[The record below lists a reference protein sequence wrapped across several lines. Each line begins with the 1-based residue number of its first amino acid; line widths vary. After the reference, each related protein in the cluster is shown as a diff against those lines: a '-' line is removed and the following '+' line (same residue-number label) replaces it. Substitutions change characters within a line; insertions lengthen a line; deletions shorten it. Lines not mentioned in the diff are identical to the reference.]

1 MTQRFYIGQLDF
13 LEQLNALSS
22 EAGGGA
28 VSYATAQ
35 SLSGGQQAQARSNIG
50 FDAAALAVVLS
61 GLSLSTSA
69 AITSS
74 DSVLS
79 GLGKLQAQV
88 TLRAPLASPAL
99 TGTPTA
105 PTASAGTNTTQIA
118 TTAFVKTAVD
128 NLIASAPGALD
139 TLDELAAALGDD
151 ADFAGTVT
159 TALAGKVSLSGSYAD
174 PSWITSLEASK
185 LSGTTLASNV
195 VNASLNAITPSGG
208 TLAVTGTSTASSGFS
223 LVSTNGFGD
232 MRLLQAAGG
241 TGWRH
246 TLNNDG
252 TLLVQRTTNGFT
264 SATTFGTWSISGLA
278 ITGMLS
284 ATGQISSTKAGGG
297 STAGLFV
304 SANQAALS
312 LKTLTGATNGKTWDW
327 VADTGSLFARVV
339 NDADTVTTT
348 WMQINRTGTTVD
360 SVSIGGATGAES
372 LRVVPVA
379 SAVNRLEARGNVT
392 TGSPEL
398 RSEGGDT
405 HIGLVYLTKGGGAH
419 TFYTGGESYYPQFH
433 VGNATNA
440 VNYISALG
448 APTGSSPT
456 ISVDGADTNT
466 DLTLQAKGT
475 GIVTVAGALAVTGAR
490 AQFRANTV
498 PVSGIGVEV
507 GHDGTTG
514 YITSFDRGSVAY
526 KALNLD
532 ASAITL
538 QTGGVTR
545 LSVTAAGRVNLA
557 SLPTSAAGL
566 AAGDLWNDSGTLKVA

>member
-1 MTQRFYIGQLDF
+1 MTAKQGLIPLIKSIAQTIASR
-13 LEQLNALSS
+13 LSP
-22 EAGGGA
+22 GA
-28 VSYATAQ
+28 
-35 SLSGGQQAQARSNIG
+35 NING
-50 FDAAALAVVLS
+50 VLFDGSADITVPAAA
-61 GLSLSTSA
+61 G
-69 AITSS
+69 
-74 DSVLS
+74 
-79 GLGKLQAQV
+79 
-88 TLRAPLASPAL
+88 TL
-99 TGTPTA
+99 T
-105 PTASAGTNTTQIA
+105 
-118 TTAFVKTAVD
+118 
-128 NLIASAPGALD
+128 
-139 TLDELAAALGDD
+139 
-151 ADFAGTVT
+151 
-159 TALAGKVSLSGSYAD
+159 
-174 PSWITSLEASK
+174 
-185 LSGTTLASNV
+185 GTTLASNV

-360 SVSIGGATGAES
+360 SISIGGATGAES
-372 LRVVPVA
+372 LRVTPLA
-379 SAVNRLEARGNVT
+379 G
-392 TGSPEL
+392 
-398 RSEGGDT
+398 
-405 HIGLVYLTKGGGAH
+405 
-419 TFYTGGESYYPQFH
+419 
-433 VGNATNA
+433 A
-440 VNYISALG
+440 VNYLTLRG
-448 APTGSSPT
+448 ATTGSSPT

-475 GIVTVAGALAVTGAR
+475 GIVR
-490 AQFRANTV
+490 INSR
-498 PVSGIGVEV
+498 I
-507 GHDGTTG
+507 
-514 YITSFDRGSVAY
+514 
-526 KALNLD
+526 
-532 ASAITL
+532 
-538 QTGGVTR
+538 
-545 LSVTAAGRVNLA
+545 NLA